1 MKKRLLSAL
10 LVLLLCMNL
19 MPMTVFAAS
28 VPDDLT
34 FDISEGSVI
43 VEDGSETGKVK
54 ITYGEGQMLDNVDPR
69 QEMTVTGSTTNT
81 GNEVQIKTNTLL
93 RIAIQDLYMD
103 KRTMN
108 IDSGNSGCGTICL
121 NYTDAADVT
130 LVLKG
135 DNKLIAGWDKAGIS
149 VPAGARLTIEGEGSL
164 YAKGYDSTGTSY
176 LERPGAG
183 IGGDSST
190 DCGTIIINSGTIE
203 AVADYYAP
211 GIGGG
216 GMRVAGS
223 VAGGN
228 GGTIIINGG
237 TVTVRGGKYAAD
249 IGGGYKSTD
258 PGTLS
263 GSSDAWIDA
272 PNTWLDHTNL
282 NAFLNGVV
290 FGDVVLTRDRTVESL
305 TVPDGTSLTIPAG
318 KTLMVTGTL
327 KITGF
332 AVIEGD
338 LSVAEGGTLEKYDP
352 TQYVPV
358 LDSRTNDSVTIQ
370 AVSGTDVQYGY
381 SIDGSEPANWQ
392 DSSVF
397 TGLTPSTQYTFF
409 VKVLREDAYYL
420 AGVSTGLQV
429 HTLPHV
435 VEAWSAEGEKNHK
448 GFCTLCQKDQ
458 VEAHRFVSHGVQTSA
473 TGAAYEQ
480 WICSDCG
487 YEKQVYDTSSSL
499 TLKLEDSWGDG
510 WEGAQLLIRRNG
522 QLWQSLTLEDGRMET
537 VYLPYAEGTGYS
549 FWWKSGKHDEE
560 ISLTI
565 TGANQDDPIL
575 DKYNFSNVDL
585 RVPFLQLNTGD
596 YTDVFAAVDEM
607 PTVLSG
613 YTVESAQA
621 YQQSLQ
627 KVMDAANWELPGTRQ
642 AEIDQLAADIRAA
655 TALLKLDTSDETT
668 GRFDL
673 SAAQSD
679 LYITETGWRWGE
691 DGSETAYT
699 GAYLLVGRS
708 NDYRVI
714 VESGDISISIFELY
728 LIRTYKSPFTIC
740 SGASVR
746 LTVLGKNELQNTEE
760 DDDTAGLNVPDGAEL
775 IITEQSTGSLY
786 AYSDEDG
793 AGIGGNR
800 REKSGSIT
808 INGGVITA
816 VSGDDG
822 AGIGGGYR
830 GDSGPITINGG
841 VITAI
846 SRDDGAGIGSGYN
859 GTSGPITINGGIVT
873 AQSDEGKAFGAAP
886 DLSGYAAYAWRLS
899 ETEPYRQDAFTWK
912 DTDTYTA
919 LLPVYTVT
927 FDTVGGSVVQPQDVI
942 YGKTVVIP
950 VNPTKAGYIF
960 DGWHNGDTVYNFD
973 LPVTVPLTLI
983 AQWTRCDHS
992 GSTAKPT
999 CTDSAICTVCGS
1011 TIDALGHSLVWRSG
1025 NGQYWQECENCD
1037 YETVK
1042 KAIPMITINGA
1053 DQVCRTQDY
1062 QFSFTLLEDCKNPT
1076 YGYDFMGMLG
1086 DGGLTPAVTDGVY
1099 SGEVTTASYYDA
1111 AGFKVIVEAE
1121 TADGFAIHAEKA
1133 VTIVNEHTGGKATC
1147 KDKATCEICGEE
1159 YGTLDPANHSDL
1171 KYFPANAATKK
1182 AEGNTEYWYCSGCD
1196 KYFGDKD
1203 AAKEIK
1209 KADTITEKLK
1219 DDPKSPQTG
1228 DTSHFALWISL
1239 LLVSG
1244 GVIIGA
1250 AAVSKK
1256 KKAN

>member
-1 MKKRLLSAL
+1 M
-10 LVLLLCMNL
+10 
-19 MPMTVFAAS
+19 
-28 VPDDLT
+28 
-34 FDISEGSVI
+34 I
-43 VEDGSETGKVK
+43 
-54 ITYGEGQMLDNVDPR
+54 R
-69 QEMTVTGSTTNT
+69 Q
-81 GNEVQIKTNTLL
+81 
-93 RIAIQDLYMD
+93 
-103 KRTMN
+103 RT
-108 IDSGNSGCGTICL
+108 
-121 NYTDAADVT
+121 A
-130 LVLKG
+130 
-135 DNKLIAGWDKAGIS
+135 
-149 VPAGARLTIEGEGSL
+149 
-164 YAKGYDSTGTSY
+164 
-176 LERPGAG
+176 
-183 IGGDSST
+183 
-190 DCGTIIINSGTIE
+190 GTIIINSETIE

-318 KTLMVTGTL
+318 KTLTVTGTL

-409 VKVLREDAYYL
+409 VKVLRKDAYYL

-435 VEAWSAEGEKNHK
+435 VEAWSAEGEENHK

-473 TGAAYEQ
+473 TGATYEQ

-585 RVPFLQLNTGD
+585 LVPFFQLNTGD

-613 YTVESAQA
+613 YTVESVQA

-627 KVMDAANWELPGTRQ
+627 KVMDAANWEACQ
-642 AEIDQLAADIRAA
+642 ARGRKRSISSRRISVPA

-746 LTVLGKNELQNTEE
+746 F
-760 DDDTAGLNVPDGAEL
+760 D
-775 IITEQSTGSLY
+775 S
-786 AYSDEDG
+786 
-793 AGIGGNR
+793 IG
-800 REKSGSIT
+800 
-808 INGGVITA
+808 
-816 VSGDDG
+816 
-822 AGIGGGYR
+822 
-830 GDSGPITINGG
+830 
-841 VITAI
+841 
-846 SRDDGAGIGSGYN
+846 
-859 GTSGPITINGGIVT
+859 
-873 AQSDEGKAFGAAP
+873 
-886 DLSGYAAYAWRLS
+886 
-899 ETEPYRQDAFTWK
+899 
-912 DTDTYTA
+912 
-919 LLPVYTVT
+919 
-927 FDTVGGSVVQPQDVI
+927 
-942 YGKTVVIP
+942 
-950 VNPTKAGYIF
+950 
-960 DGWHNGDTVYNFD
+960 
-973 LPVTVPLTLI
+973 
-983 AQWTRCDHS
+983 
-992 GSTAKPT
+992 
-999 CTDSAICTVCGS
+999 
-1011 TIDALGHSLVWRSG
+1011 
-1025 NGQYWQECENCD
+1025 
-1037 YETVK
+1037 
-1042 KAIPMITINGA
+1042 
-1053 DQVCRTQDY
+1053 
-1062 QFSFTLLEDCKNPT
+1062 
-1076 YGYDFMGMLG
+1076 
-1086 DGGLTPAVTDGVY
+1086 
-1099 SGEVTTASYYDA
+1099 
-1111 AGFKVIVEAE
+1111 
-1121 TADGFAIHAEKA
+1121 
-1133 VTIVNEHTGGKATC
+1133 
-1147 KDKATCEICGEE
+1147 
-1159 YGTLDPANHSDL
+1159 
-1171 KYFPANAATKK
+1171 
-1182 AEGNTEYWYCSGCD
+1182 
-1196 KYFGDKD
+1196 
-1203 AAKEIK
+1203 
-1209 KADTITEKLK
+1209 
-1219 DDPKSPQTG
+1219 
-1228 DTSHFALWISL
+1228 
-1239 LLVSG
+1239 
-1244 GVIIGA
+1244 
-1250 AAVSKK
+1250 
-1256 KKAN
+1256 